1 MVTIGFKSQRV
12 RALRRGLVVFCSVL
26 LLSSCG
32 VTQSVGNGTAAMAEA
47 VFYKKVKVLHLDLS
61 ARKTANTDAL
71 GVPLSTMVRVYQL
84 RDMKAF
90 AAAEY
95 GALLST
101 DSHVLDADLLVQ
113 NDIYLRP
120 GESYSLSVPL
130 NKETQFVAVTAMFRD
145 PDLTRDS
152 WRVVLAKSELD
163 PDLPRSLTLLNQQLL
178 LRDLKE

>member
-1 MVTIGFKSQRV
+1 MVTIGFNFWQ
-12 RALRRGLVVFCSVL
+12 ARRLGQVLVVFCSA
-26 LLSSCG
+26 LLSACG
-32 VTQSVGNGTAAMAEA
+32 ITQSVSDGTAAMAEA

-61 ARKTANTDAL
+61 AREAANTDAT
-71 GVPLSTMVRVYQL
+71 GTSLSTMVRVYQL
-84 RDMKAF
+84 RDKKAF
-90 AAAEY
+90 TAADY
-95 GALLST
+95 VTLLAT
-101 DSHVLDADLLVQ
+101 DSHVLDADLLMQ
-113 NDIYLRP
+113 NDIYMRP

-130 NKETQFVAVTAMFRD
+130 EKEAQFIAVTAMFLD

>member
-1 MVTIGFKSQRV
+1 MVTIGFKPQLV
-12 RALRRGLVVFCSVL
+12 RALGRVLVVFCIVL
-26 LLSSCG
+26 LSACG

-47 VFYKKVKVLHLDLS
+47 VFYKKIKVLHLDLS

-84 RDMKAF
+84 RDIKAF

-95 GALLST
+95 GVLLST

-130 NKETQFVAVTAMFRD
+130 QKETQYVAVTAMFLE
-145 PDLTRDS
+145 PDLTGNS
-152 WRVVLAKSELD
+152 WRVVLAKSELE
-163 PDLPRSLTLLNQQLL
+163 PDLPRSLTLVNQQLL